1 MSDINGLEI
10 TDVLGLSDPLSKL
23 LETVSGGIGK
33 VYEPIHIKRMAK
45 AKAEELKLI
54 SAAVSDNI
62 TLPTIYENGKI
73 TVDST
78 NFEEL
83 MKRTQERFLFQELSK
98 QSNIDAVVTKAYTEL
113 EKEESVSDI
122 PVDKDWTSRFFDS
135 VANVSNEEMQD
146 IWAKIL
152 AGEVKQ
158 PGSFSLRMLDVIK
171 NISKYEAEAFQKA
184 SPLLIGGEK
193 EIFIVA
199 EDKIYEKYSLNFS
212 DILLLDECGLIIS
225 NGTLSYNMTVTPERG
240 NHIICNDYVIMITN
254 TSAEDLKVSCSV
266 YTLTNVGKQ
275 LFNVLSPS
283 VNREYVL
290 DVAEYLW
297 NKHKEKLIISVH
309 ALSHFE
315 ADGFIYNT
323 IPIKEYKKENA

>member
-10 TDVLGLSDPLSKL
+10 TDVFGLSDPLSKL

-113 EKEESVSDI
+113 EKEEAVSDI

-146 IWAKIL
+146 LWAKIL

-158 PGSFSLRMLDVIK
+158 PGSFSLRTLDTIK
-171 NISKYEAEAFQKA
+171 NLTQNEAQAYKKLA
-184 SPLLIGGEK
+184 PLVMVTGGGAVIIGNK
-193 EIFIVA
+193 EIR
-199 EDKIYEKYSLNFS
+199 EKYNCSLN
-212 DILLLDECGLIIS
+212 DILLLDECGLIMS
-225 NGTLSYNMTVTPERG
+225 NGTVAYNVNMPADSENALASKKHLIRIINETKNTINISFNIYPLTKAGEELYDIADVMPNEEYSIEVAKHIHENYSNKITV
-240 NHIICNDYVIMITN
+240 IIHKINYIDDKDGIDYDEN
-254 TSAEDLKVSCSV
+254 PLKVF
-266 YTLTNVGKQ
+266 K
-275 LFNVLSPS
+275 
-283 VNREYVL
+283 R
-290 DVAEYLW
+290 
-297 NKHKEKLIISVH
+297 K
-309 ALSHFE
+309 
-315 ADGFIYNT
+315 
-323 IPIKEYKKENA
+323 